1 MSTKSLGSVLLYV
14 LWILVVISILAFKLT
29 SSSRVVTLNHS
40 AVSTQLKNQMQISS
54 ATQFAIFKIISN
66 QWKYKKYELNLNKQD
81 ISIQIYN
88 EIGFIS
94 FYELRNRS
102 LKNVFN
108 LVNIDQSTVEKLENV
123 VKSGNIQK
131 YNTFN
136 ELLQFEG
143 INVEVLNKL
152 IPLISI
158 FHEEPVNP
166 LFSPENVLIL
176 LSGVDQYSVQKLI
189 ETADEIEREQLRKSV
204 VDSLNSREFEYS
216 DDIASF
222 FRVHI
227 TIEKEIYLVFLKYDH
242 QQKKYK
248 IVLENKM
255 MQEKV

>member
-1 MSTKSLGSVLLYV
+1 MAIRQTSMSTKSLGSVLLYV

-123 VKSGNIQK
+123 VKSGGSMFTGFSVFAHELSHWIKDVRKNLPQHIQAVLDQREK
-131 YNTFN
+131 DFIA
-136 ELLQFEG
+136 L
-143 INVEVLNKL
+143 VEQAQEYAGRNCEFSNDDYWEFMREHHVSTNGEVEIDIVGRTLTCVL
-152 IPLISI
+152 
-158 FHEEPVNP
+158 
-166 LFSPENVLIL
+166 
-176 LSGVDQYSVQKLI
+176 
-189 ETADEIEREQLRKSV
+189 
-204 VDSLNSREFEYS
+204 
-216 DDIASF
+216 
-222 FRVHI
+222 
-227 TIEKEIYLVFLKYDH
+227 
-242 QQKKYK
+242 
-248 IVLENKM
+248 
-255 MQEKV
+255 